1 MDESVGFLLSLHRP
15 ERRRR
20 AVQEGV
26 IGMSNGVALSSIL
39 AHHARHAPARIA
51 LFVDGVP
58 VRYDELDARSNRRA
72 RMLAAHGVGF
82 GDFVTVALPNG
93 IVFYETVFA
102 IWKLGAIPNIVAA
115 KLARPEMEAI
125 LEIVRPKAF
134 IGGSTAPGIPVI
146 AGEGGALDQ
155 YSADPLPEVVSPH
168 WKAMTS
174 GGSTGVPKVILDAMP
189 ARWDPANGFLEQR
202 PGDVILNPGPLYHNA
217 PFHCITMGLFVGAT
231 IVEMG
236 KFDALRA
243 LELIEAH
250 EVNWVTM
257 VPTMMHRIWRLDADV
272 RSRFTLP
279 GLRMMLHMA
288 APCPPW
294 LKEAWIGWLG
304 SQRVWEYYGTTE
316 GIGSTM
322 ISGTD
327 WLAHRGSVGR
337 VREGYELRILDEAG
351 RQRPVGEVGEV
362 YFRPHGGA
370 GSTYR
375 YLGSEAKRIGE
386 WETPGDLGSVDE
398 EGYLY
403 LSDRRN
409 DLIISGGANIYPAE
423 VEAAIDAHPSVRT
436 SAVIGLPDEEW
447 GARVHAIVQPVDGA
461 TLDERELLAF
471 VTERLAR
478 YKMPRAIEFTSEPL
492 RDEAGKVRRA
502 ALRAARLERAG

>member
-1 MDESVGFLLSLHRP
+1 MP
-15 ERRRR
+15 ETT
-20 AVQEGV
+20 VPF
-26 IGMSNGVALSSIL
+26 SSIL
-39 AHHARHAPARIA
+39 AHHARRSPGRVALIA
-51 LFVDGVP
+51 GGTSIG
-58 VRYDELDARSNRRA
+58 YDELDARANRRA
-72 RMLAAHGVGF
+72 RMLAAHGVIQ

-93 IVFYETVFA
+93 PDFYESVFA

-125 LEIVRPKAF
+125 LDIVRPRLF
-134 IGGSTAPGIPVI
+134 IGEPPASGVAALAGAPVG
-146 AGEGGALDQ
+146 LDRFP
-155 YSADPLPEVVSPH
+155 ADPLPEVVSPH

-174 GGSTGVPKVILDAMP
+174 GGSTGRPKVILDAMP
-189 ARWDPANGFLEQR
+189 ARWDPTEGFLGQR

-217 PFHCITMGLFVGAT
+217 PFHCITMGMFVGAT

-236 KFDALRA
+236 RFDALRA

-250 EVNWVTM
+250 GVDWVTL
-257 VPTMMHRIWRLDADV
+257 VPTMMHRIWRLGPEV
-272 RSRFTLP
+272 LSRFSLP
-279 GLRMMLHMA
+279 SLRMMLHMA
-288 APCPPW
+288 APCPAW

-304 SQRVWEYYGTTE
+304 SERVWEYYGTTE

-327 WLAHRGSVGR
+327 WLAHPGSVGR
-337 VREGYELRILDEAG
+337 VREGYELKILDDAG
-351 RQRPVGEVGEV
+351 RELPTGEVGEV
-362 YFRPHGGA
+362 YFRPRGGA

-386 WETPGDLGSVDE
+386 WETPGDLGSVDA

-423 VEAAIDAHPSVRT
+423 VEAALEAHPAVRG

-447 GARVHAIVQPVDGA
+447 GARVHAIVQLGEDADVDEA
-461 TLDERELLAF
+461 ALMAF
-471 VTERLAR
+471 AGERLAR
-478 YKMPRAIEFTSEPL
+478 YKLPRSIEFADEPL

-502 ALRAARLERAG
+502 ALRQARL